1 MDHVDHR
8 EISGL
13 ALAYLGDTVWET
25 EVRLFWVKQGL
36 HVAQLNYQVKKF
48 VNAKQQSKYYRVLLE
63 EVTEEEEAI
72 MRRAKNAN
80 IRSFP
85 KSCNNQEYRE
95 ATAFEALIGAW
106 YLTGNTSK
114 IETFK
119 RKVLDQIFEK
129 KTKE

>member
-1 MDHVDHR
+1 MDSIDYR
-8 EISGL
+8 EMSGL

-25 EVRLFWVKQGL
+25 QVRLFWVKRGL
-36 HVAQLNYQVKKF
+36 NVAHLNYQVKKF
-48 VNAKQQSKYYRVLLE
+48 VNAKQQSKYYHMLLE
-63 EVTEEEEAI
+63 EVSEEEEAI

-106 YLTGNTSK
+106 YLQGNFLK
-114 IETFK
+114 IEGFK
-119 RKVLDQIFEK
+119 SKVLDQIIEK
-129 KTKE
+129 K